1 MLGGAAMKL
10 TIIMPVYNLEDCIEK
25 TLLSILNQSRKDF
38 QLIVVDDGSTDS
50 TYYKA
55 HRILLKSGWKN
66 YQIIRQANR
75 GVSGARNTGLQE
87 AAGEYVMFLDGD
99 DRIDGE
105 LVALINE
112 SLMVDVPDVVCWG
125 ADRIREDGSLAEG
138 YFERYKHRSDS
149 LSGAEAIRMIFLD
162 RTWWICTGS
171 GAFRKGFL
179 DENKIRYTEGCR
191 NGEDQEFTLNV
202 LSRASRVLFIDQVL
216 TYYICRDGSVTN
228 SCSISKFD
236 AVEAVSRACSDLYQR
251 KDKEMKILGET
262 VMAPL
267 LVENYLNSLDSCIVS
282 LRIRPLLKEL
292 DQKYPGIR
300 EKIRRAMIAYPG
312 HKYPYDMKCRIYL
325 LSPEL
330 YGGLFWLKHGRNR

>member
-55 HRILLKSGWKN
+55 LRTLLKSGWKN
-66 YQIIRQANR
+66 YQIIRQGNR
-75 GVSGARNTGLQE
+75 GVGGARNEGLKE

-99 DRIDGE
+99 DRIDKE
-105 LVALINE
+105 LVASINE
-112 SLMVDVPDVVCWG
+112 SLIRDAPDVVCWG
-125 ADRIREDGSLAEG
+125 ADRIREDGSLVEG
-138 YFERYKHRSDS
+138 YFERYQHMRGS
-149 LSGAEAIRMIFLD
+149 LSGAEAIRMMFLD
-162 RTWWICTGS
+162 RKWWICTGS

-179 DENKIRYTEGCR
+179 DENEILYTEGCR
-191 NGEDQEFTLNV
+191 NGEDQEFILKL

-228 SCSISKFD
+228 SCSIIKFD

-251 KDKEMKILGET
+251 KDSEMKRLGET
-262 VMAPL
+262 VIVPL
-267 LVENYLNSLDSCIVS
+267 LVENYLNSLDSCIIR

-292 DQKYPGIR
+292 DEKYPGIR
-300 EKIRRAMIAYPG
+300 EKIRWAMNSYPG

-325 LSPEL
+325 LSPDL
-330 YGGLFWLKHGRNR
+330 YGGLFWMKHRRNR